1 MIVVLM
7 LFCSDLVTGDGFGC
21 GFDRSNDDD
30 GDGWWFWT
38 TFVSRVKHGEN
49 SSFSN
54 PFGFLRDYKFS
65 RQSSAKNTKT
75 LHAHLLITRDLQSN
89 IFLMNSLL
97 DLYCKST
104 DMVVSRKLF
113 DTTAL
118 PNLVSWNIMISG
130 FDHNQMF
137 EKSLKMFCRMHLLG
151 VEPMSLVIGVFFRP
165 LVLCELQYFANK
177 FIHLLWKMILFPVV
191 MLLLEW

>member
-1 MIVVLM
+1 MGGAVEVVATHDSGFDVVL
-7 LFCSDLVTGDGFGC
+7 FGSGDG
-21 GFDRSNDDD
+21 
-30 GDGWWFWT
+30 
-38 TFVSRVKHGEN
+38 
-49 SSFSN
+49 
-54 PFGFLRDYKFS
+54 
-65 RQSSAKNTKT
+65 QSSAKNTKT

-177 FIHLLWKMILFPVV
+177 VDQGFGGGDHGEEEFWEDHDSVLHHAIPNSEKGRRESTEKVNGSRLMGGTSDKILQI
-191 MLLLEW
+191 LRI

>member
-1 MIVVLM
+1 
-7 LFCSDLVTGDGFGC
+7 
-21 GFDRSNDDD
+21 
-30 GDGWWFWT
+30 
-38 TFVSRVKHGEN
+38 
-49 SSFSN
+49 
-54 PFGFLRDYKFS
+54 
-65 RQSSAKNTKT
+65 
-75 LHAHLLITRDLQSN
+75 
-89 IFLMNSLL
+89 MNSLL

-177 FIHLLWKMILFPVV
+177 FIHLL
-191 MLLLEW
+191 